1 MLNEI
6 LLNKKRIKFEVINQF
21 ILMRISPFIYTITF
35 AFLILSCTNT
45 SESDLIDQV
54 DPEIIITY
62 SEQIKP
68 IFDSNCLGCHSNPTI
83 NGAGVPLTTLSEVQS
98 SIENT
103 NLIDRINKQSGEGG
117 FMPLGGSRIPQASI
131 DLIIQ
136 WQSEGFAE

>member
-1 MLNEI
+1 MKI
-6 LLNKKRIKFEVINQF
+6 IQF
-21 ILMRISPFIYTITF
+21 IFTIMAT
-35 AFLILSCTNT
+35 FLILSCTNA
-45 SESDLIDQV
+45 SESDLIEQV

-62 SEQIKP
+62 TEQIKP
-68 IFDSNCLGCHSNPTI
+68 IFDSNCVACHSNPAI

-103 NLIDRINKQSGEGG
+103 NLIDRINRQSGESG

-136 WQSEGFAE
+136 WQTEGFAE

>member
-1 MLNEI
+1 
-6 LLNKKRIKFEVINQF
+6 
-21 ILMRISPFIYTITF
+21 MRITRYIFIMTL
-35 AFLILSCTNT
+35 AFFVISCTNA
-45 SESDLIDQV
+45 SENDLIDQV
-54 DPEIIITY
+54 DPEVVITY

-68 IFDSNCLGCHSNPTI
+68 IFDSNCVACHSNPAI

-103 NLIDRINKQSGEGG
+103 NLIDRINRQSGEGG

-136 WQSEGFAE
+136 WQTEGFAE

>member
-1 MLNEI
+1 
-6 LLNKKRIKFEVINQF
+6 
-21 ILMRISPFIYTITF
+21 MRITQSIFIITL
-35 AFLILSCTNT
+35 AFLIISCTNA
-45 SESDLIDQV
+45 SENDLIDQV
-54 DPEIIITY
+54 DPDVVITY

-68 IFDSNCLGCHSNPTI
+68 IFDSNCVACHSTLAI

-103 NLIDRINKQSGEGG
+103 NLIDRINRQSGEGG

-131 DLIIQ
+131 DLITQ

>member
-1 MLNEI
+1 MKI
-6 LLNKKRIKFEVINQF
+6 I
-21 ILMRISPFIYTITF
+21 PFISTIIF
-35 AFLILSCTNT
+35 AFLMFSCTNA
-45 SESDLIDQV
+45 SENDLIDQV
-54 DPEIIITY
+54 DPEQVITY
-62 SEQIKP
+62 TEHIKP
-68 IFDSNCLGCHSNPTI
+68 IFDSNCVACHSNPAI

-103 NLIDRINKQSGEGG
+103 DLIERINRQSGEGG

>member
-1 MLNEI
+1 MKI
-6 LLNKKRIKFEVINQF
+6 I
-21 ILMRISPFIYTITF
+21 PFISTIIF
-35 AFLILSCTNT
+35 VFLMFSCTNA
-45 SESDLIDQV
+45 SENDLIDQV
-54 DPEIIITY
+54 DPEQVITY
-62 SEQIKP
+62 TEHIKP
-68 IFDSNCLGCHSNPTI
+68 IFDSNCVACHSNPAI

-103 NLIDRINKQSGEGG
+103 DLIERINRQSGEGG

>member
-1 MLNEI
+1 M
-6 LLNKKRIKFEVINQF
+6 KFT
-21 ILMRISPFIYTITF
+21 PFIFTISL
-35 AFLILSCTNT
+35 AVLIFSCTNA
-45 SESDLIDQV
+45 SENDLIDQV
-54 DPEIIITY
+54 DPDVVITY

-68 IFDSNCLGCHSNPTI
+68 IFDSNCVACHSNPAI

-103 NLIDRINKQSGEGG
+103 NLIDRINRQSGEGG

-131 DLIIQ
+131 DLITQ